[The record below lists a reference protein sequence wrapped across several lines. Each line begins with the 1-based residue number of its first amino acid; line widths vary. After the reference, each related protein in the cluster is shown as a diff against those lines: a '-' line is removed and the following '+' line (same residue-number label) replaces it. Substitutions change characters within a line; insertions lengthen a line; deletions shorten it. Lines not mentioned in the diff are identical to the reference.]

1 MTSIDVSE
9 SVSRDSDVQVSSF
22 SFFVFSSCVLLLLNA
37 FQGPDPTLLVGLGTG
52 KAVVYSFYLSHL

>member
-37 FQGPDPTLLVGLGTG
+37 FQGPDPTLRVGLGTG